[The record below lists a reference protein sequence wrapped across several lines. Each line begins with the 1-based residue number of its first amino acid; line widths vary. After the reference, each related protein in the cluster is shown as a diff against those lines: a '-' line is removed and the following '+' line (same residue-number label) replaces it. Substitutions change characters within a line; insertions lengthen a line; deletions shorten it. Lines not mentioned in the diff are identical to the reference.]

1 MFTRHVIMELKP
13 NATTEFTNV
22 VESKILPLLR
32 KQKGFRDEMTF
43 VAPDRSEAIAISFWD
58 TNEAA
63 ETYNSSAY
71 PELLK
76 TLTNLVEGTP
86 SLGAAEVVTSTFQ
99 KLAAA
104 KTA

>member
-1 MFTRHVIMELKP
+1 MELKP

-58 TNEAA
+58 TKE
-63 ETYNSSAY
+63 ERRPTMSQDILRY
-71 PELLK
+71 
-76 TLTNLVEGTP
+76 
-86 SLGAAEVVTSTFQ
+86 
-99 KLAAA
+99 
-104 KTA
+104 